1 MHPNIFLTIDSSLGT
16 CSKWFL
22 SWWYSGCYGSSSS
35 ISLYI
40 FSSATMVMNLST
52 VVTILDVFRLLYS
65 SWVLFRNCALFCH
78 FTMLIVLAFIL
89 FCTSLFFDSLIGFFF
104 SSFSWGNLV
113 RLGHTP
119 FFTTSYL
126 PVGYR
131 ISK

>member
-40 FSSATMVMNLST
+40 FSSATMAMNLST
-52 VVTILDVFRLLYS
+52 VVTILNVFRLLYS
-65 SWVLFRNCALFCH
+65 SWVRFRNCALFCH

-89 FCTSLFFDSLIGFFF
+89 FCTSLFFDSLIGIFF
-104 SSFSWGNLV
+104 SSFSWEFSKTLP
-113 RLGHTP
+113 HS
-119 FFTTSYL
+119 FFYHLLPSCWLSYQ
-126 PVGYR
+126 
-131 ISK
+131 